1 MVLDLL
7 FRKRLNININSI
19 AFKYKGKI
27 QDDKGL
33 DFESALF
40 VLLSY
45 NKNEDMKISLDH
57 IRITI
62 TRTKRKIVRIIII
75 AAVIVVIFIF
85 LGGLVLVN
93 RNKIV
98 HGLKLVDISIG
109 GLSIDEA
116 RAEIDKVVGEFLEKD
131 IVLRYENENEYKIWA
146 VIPEELGIKI
156 NFDSTLDKVA
166 RVGHR
171 GKFFFDIGQQILALF
186 GHYNLTFS
194 YQINEKQMETYIKE
208 DLDSINNP
216 VINASWQY
224 DEKTDNFVQIP
235 SQKGTIVDQ
244 KDFELQLHRRLEKLA
259 KDDIFLTLI
268 TDYPEI
274 LEGETKQ
281 AYIRAQEILAEA
293 PYKLIINDPLKDKPI
308 KIILTKEE
316 LIPFIEFQQI
326 IDEEN
331 PKNKILGTTLNDQT
345 LKDYLIILSPS
356 INRSPIDAQFTVV
369 ENQVT
374 DFVLSQDGLKLE
386 IEKNVLN
393 IKEKIATSPPVG
405 PLRSEASEAG
415 EKEIELEVSIV
426 PPKTATKD
434 IDNLGITSFLG
445 KGVSN
450 FAGSPSSRIHN
461 IKIGSAEFHGLLIKP
476 EEEFSFN
483 TILGEVGPEQGYKEE
498 LVIKR
503 DKTIPEYGGGLCQVS
518 TTAFRAAVYTGLKIT
533 ERYPHAFPVVYYSP
547 QGFDA
552 TIYPPHPDLRFINDT
567 PDHLLIQTKVEGNYL
582 TFEFYGTDDGRKI
595 EINGPHQYD
604 VKPDGS
610 MKTKL
615 TRKILRHGEFVEEK
629 TWKSSYKSPDLYP
642 IQRNPLE

>member
-1 MVLDLL
+1 
-7 FRKRLNININSI
+7 
-19 AFKYKGKI
+19 
-27 QDDKGL
+27 
-33 DFESALF
+33 
-40 VLLSY
+40 
-45 NKNEDMKISLDH
+45 MKISLDH

-62 TRTKRKIVRIIII
+62 TKTKRKIVRIIII

-98 HGLKLVDISIG
+98 HGLKLADISVG
-109 GLSIDEA
+109 GLSTNEA
-116 RAEIDKVVGEFLEKD
+116 KAEINKVVGEFLEKD
-131 IVLRYENENEYKIWA
+131 IVLKYENENEYKIWA
-146 VIPEELGIKI
+146 VAPEELGIKI
-156 NFDSTLDKVA
+156 DIDSTIDKILK
-166 RVGHR
+166 VGHR
-171 GKFFFDIGQQILALF
+171 KKLLSDICQQILALF
-186 GHYNLTFS
+186 GRYNLAFS
-194 YQINEKQMETYIKE
+194 YQINENQIESFIKE
-208 DLDSINNP
+208 KLDAINNP
-216 VINASWQY
+216 VVNAGWQY
-224 DEKTDNFVQIP
+224 DEESNNFVQIP
-235 SQKGTIVDQ
+235 SQEGLIVNQQDL
-244 KDFELQLHRRLEKLA
+244 ELQLHRRIETFA
-259 KDDIFLTLI
+259 EADIHLNLI
-268 TDYPEI
+268 VNYPEI
-274 LEGETKQ
+274 LERETKQ
-281 AYIRAQEILAEA
+281 AYIKAQEILANA

-308 KIILTKEE
+308 KITLLKED
-316 LIPFIEFQQI
+316 LIPFIEFKPVL
-326 IDEEN
+326 DEKN
-331 PKNKILGTTLNDQT
+331 PKNKILGTTFNNQALEN
-345 LKDYLIILSPS
+345 YLIILVPS

-369 ENQVT
+369 ENRVT

-386 IEKNVLN
+386 IKKNVLN
-393 IKEKIATSPPVG
+393 IKEKIAT
-405 PLRSEASEAG
+405 G

-426 PPKTATKD
+426 PPKIATKD

-476 EEEFSFN
+476 KEEFSFN

-518 TTAFRAAVYTGLKIT
+518 TTAFRAAVYAGLKIT

-567 PDHLLIQTKVEGNYL
+567 LSHLLIQTKIEGNYL

-595 EINGPHQYD
+595 EIDGPYQYD

-615 TRKILRHGEFVEEK
+615 TRKILRHGELVEEK

-642 IQRNPLE
+642 IERNPLE